1 MQSRKQRRKG
11 KGTKIPC
18 LPCCLLKQVPG
29 TMRLRLAHLLLKP
42 VWGSQAFYRPLRYVS
57 TGLPST
63 QKTFADFEA
72 IHLGKQAI
80 PEYFNFA
87 SDVLDMWSQME
98 KAGKRSPNPA
108 FWWID
113 GQGAEIKWTYEEL
126 GIQSR
131 KTANVLSRVCNL
143 RPGDRLLLILP
154 RIPEWWLV
162 NVACMRTGV
171 VIIPGVSQLTKKDIQ
186 YRLQA
191 SAAKAIIT
199 NDSLAPQVD
208 TISADCPS
216 LRTKVLVS
224 GSRRPGWLNFREL
237 CQAAPEEHN
246 CVKTRSQ
253 DPSSIYFTSGTTGS
267 PKMLEHTQ
275 VSYGLGF
282 ATCARKWIDLSD
294 SAIFWNTSDTGWVKA
309 AWTFY
314 STWIAGACLFIHQ
327 LPKADT
333 NVILNTLCQM
343 PITTFCCVPTMFQML
358 VQHDLTRYKF
368 KSLRHCVTG
377 GETLNPDVRIKWKSQ
392 TGLELHEGYGQ
403 SETALIC
410 ANQKG
415 MKIKSGSMGKAFPP
429 YDVQIVDNEGNI
441 LPPGKEGNIG
451 IRIKPKQPLC
461 FFTSYLDNAEKTASC
476 KRGDFY
482 ITGDRAHMDEE
493 GYFWFKGRADDVIN
507 SSSYRIGPFEVES
520 ALSEHPAVVESAVVS
535 SPDPIRGEVVKAF
548 VVLSPDYINQD
559 PGELTRD
566 LQEHVKKVTAPYK
579 YPRKVE
585 FVRELPKT
593 VSGKIQRSK
602 LRKKEWGN

>member
-1 MQSRKQRRKG
+1 MK
-11 KGTKIPC
+11 
-18 LPCCLLKQVPG
+18 
-29 TMRLRLAHLLLKP
+29 LRLAHLLLQP
-42 VWGSQAFYRPLRYVS
+42 LWSSQAFCRPLRYVS
-57 TGLPST
+57 TGLPSP

-72 IHLGKQAI
+72 IYLGKQPM

-98 KAGKRSPNPA
+98 KAGKKSPNPA
-108 FWWID
+108 FWWVD
-113 GQGAEIKWTYEEL
+113 GQGAEVKWNYEEL

-143 RPGDRLLLILP
+143 RPGDRLLAILP
-154 RIPEWWLV
+154 RIPECWLV
-162 NVACMRTGV
+162 TVACMRTGV
-171 VIIPGVSQLTKKDIQ
+171 VIIPGISQLTVKDIQ

-191 SAAKAIIT
+191 SGAKAIIT

-216 LRTKVLVS
+216 LQTKVLVS
-224 GSRRPGWLNFREL
+224 GSSRPGWLNFREL
-237 CQAAPEEHN
+237 CQVAPEEHN
-246 CVKTRSQ
+246 CVRTRSQ
-253 DPSSIYFTSGTTGS
+253 DPLVIYFTSGTTGS

-282 ATCARKWIDLSD
+282 AT
-294 SAIFWNTSDTGWVKA
+294 SA
-309 AWTFY
+309 
-314 STWIAGACLFIHQ
+314 
-327 LPKADT
+327 
-333 NVILNTLCQM
+333 
-343 PITTFCCVPTMFQML
+343 
-358 VQHDLTRYKF
+358 RYKF

-377 GETLNPDVRIKWKSQ
+377 GETLNPDVRKKWKSQ

-403 SETALIC
+403 SETVLIC

-415 MKIKSGSMGKAFPP
+415 MKIKSGSMGKAVPP
-429 YDVQIVDNEGNI
+429 YDVQIVDDEGNI

-451 IRIKPKQPLC
+451 IRIKPKQPFC
-461 FFTSYLDNAEKTASC
+461 FFTGYLGNAEKTASC
-476 KRGDFY
+476 KQGDFY
-482 ITGDRAHMDEE
+482 ITGDRAHMDED

-535 SPDPIRGEVVKAF
+535 SPDSIRGEVVKAF
-548 VVLSPDYINQD
+548 VVLNQDFINQD

-566 LQEHVKKVTAPYK
+566 LQEHVKRLTAPYK

-585 FVRELPKT
+585 FVEALPKT